1 MVVNYPLAYVVREHR
16 NFTSSADINGIRF
29 VFFLLISI
37 RVWKSTVSIMKVDG
51 LNFFPVRSVILVRL
65 DGVRKV
71 VPSSGSLALAL
82 RIEGDSRSKLNKISA
97 TQLPPADQP
106 GV

>member
-1 MVVNYPLAYVVREHR
+1 
-16 NFTSSADINGIRF
+16 
-29 VFFLLISI
+29 
-37 RVWKSTVSIMKVDG
+37 MKVDG

-97 TQLPPADQP
+97 TQLPINQGCKERRSDETHRFYTYTKLLFKL
-106 GV
+106 